1 MDAGDR
7 ADVEPII
14 GTPFHRLRVG
24 GDPFPAALG
33 VTYFD
38 PTGWKVERNAAEKIL
53 VRINNALFERDT
65 RMEVDEVRKA
75 LREWASAVPDLA
87 GPFDALRETLAE
99 AARSMTAAT
108 EAIAKL
114 AEVMED
120 VEDAADGYAA
130 LAAESYPAEL
140 IDSIAAGEN
149 PVRAFRKFRDMSQA
163 ALAEEAGIRQGT
175 ISQIQRGHLARV
187 DTFAAVAR
195 ALRTDIELLL
205 PRAGH

>member
-1 MDAGDR
+1 MITKAKPR
-7 ADVEPII
+7 
-14 GTPFHRLRVG
+14 

-33 VTYFD
+33 VTYVD
-38 PTGWKVERNAAEKIL
+38 TPTGWKVERNAAEKIL
-53 VRINNALFERDT
+53 VRINNALFEGDT

-75 LREWASAVPDLA
+75 LREWASAHLAESNVPDLA
-87 GPFDALRETLAE
+87 GPFDALRATLAE
-99 AARSMTAAT
+99 AARAMAAAT

-130 LAAESYPAEL
+130 LADESYPGEL

-149 PVRAFRKFRDMSQA
+149 PVRAFRKFRGLSQA
-163 ALAEEAGIRQGT
+163 ALADEAGIRQGT
-175 ISQIQRGHLARV
+175 ISQIERGHLARV

-195 ALRTDIELLL
+195 ALHTDIELLL
-205 PRAGH
+205 PRAGD